1 MSIITD
7 IQKLEP
13 GDSVRLFALDTS
25 NQGGPVLRFH
35 NYNQAGPIFWK
46 GQEYTP
52 WALEARDFQR
62 TGEVSQP
69 SPTLSVGNIGVGPDG
84 EPVAG
89 VIASL
94 CLAMDDL
101 VGCVL
106 TVRETLAKYLDPANF
121 PDGNPNYD
129 PSQEL
134 PLEVWFI
141 EQKLSESPEVVEFE
155 LSTGLAFDG
164 RQLPGRQIVATI
176 CPWKWIGGYRGPY
189 CQYTGSAYFDGQD
202 RPVSSPDQDNCA
214 GLVRSCQLRFG
225 AEQGVEPVAAV
236 INFGGFPAADRVR

>member
-13 GDSVRLFALDTS
+13 GDAVRLFELDTS

-35 NYNQAGPIFWK
+35 NYNQSGPIFWK

-62 TGEVSQP
+62 TGEASQP
-69 SPTLSVGNIGVGPDG
+69 SPTLSVGNIGQNENG

-89 VIASL
+89 VISSL
-94 CLAMDDL
+94 CIAMDDL

-121 PDGNPNYD
+121 PDGNPNHD
-129 PSQEL
+129 PGEEL
-134 PLEVWFI
+134 PLEVWLV
-141 EQKLSESPEVVEFE
+141 EQKLNETPEVVEFE
-155 LSTGLAFDG
+155 LATGLAFDG